1 MGRPLG
7 FDVSRILVHAG
18 APAAAAPRDLRAVA
32 FASGRHIVLGD
43 TWHARPPEQRERTLR
58 HELTHVAQAGAID
71 TPPTH
76 VLPDA
81 HALERQAALGASPS
95 LARAPAGAVMRQ
107 PLIMGPFARKP
118 PTREDYEAAKQKLYK
133 AAIQGLHAA
142 RKASVEALRKAAE
155 ATLTDPVKG
164 LMLSVIDGMDVVM
177 EFLIQIPLYVL
188 GLAVGFGE
196 GIYGL
201 VTGLVTLIYGILKW
215 FVLLLYGFIDKGE
228 QFNKYSAEIIKG
240 VRAIPDGLRKVW
252 SDWKERFE
260 KASPDETS
268 ILIGE
273 LVGQI
278 LAVIASFG
286 VAASKAGQ
294 IPKLTVEVG
303 GLGVMRGGVAT
314 AEAVTIDFASQ
325 AKTVASLAEI
335 GANMARVGD
344 GGGPQGPGAQG
355 PAPKSDTEPGKRAT
369 PEERHAASPEA
380 ELGLSAK
387 QVKGLRDLLAKRLDE
402 APGNLGEAWT
412 KATNAADLKIVKAN
426 TNMSKGARAQI
437 RGYFDKQRVR
447 FWRAVLKEGTPSA
460 ERFKSLGF
468 KWGNPG
474 TAPYLELSNGKVIK
488 LDIDHIIEI
497 REATATALDA
507 HNLRLAPA
515 RENRTV
521 LRLLH
526 DLDPFQKPP

>member
-1 MGRPLG
+1 M
-7 FDVSRILVHAG
+7 
-18 APAAAAPRDLRAVA
+18 
-32 FASGRHIVLGD
+32 
-43 TWHARPPEQRERTLR
+43 
-58 HELTHVAQAGAID
+58 
-71 TPPTH
+71 
-76 VLPDA
+76 
-81 HALERQAALGASPS
+81 
-95 LARAPAGAVMRQ
+95 
-107 PLIMGPFARKP
+107 
-118 PTREDYEAAKQKLYK
+118 
-133 AAIQGLHAA
+133 
-142 RKASVEALRKAAE
+142 
-155 ATLTDPVKG
+155 
-164 LMLSVIDGMDVVM
+164 
-177 EFLIQIPLYVL
+177 
-188 GLAVGFGE
+188 
-196 GIYGL
+196 
-201 VTGLVTLIYGILKW
+201 
-215 FVLLLYGFIDKGE
+215 
-228 QFNKYSAEIIKG
+228 
-240 VRAIPDGLRKVW
+240 RAIPDGLRKVW

-260 KASPDETS
+260 KASPDQTS

-344 GGGPQGPGAQG
+344 GGGGPQGPGAQG
-355 PAPKSDTEPGKRAT
+355 PAPKSDTEPGKKAT

-387 QVKGLRDLLAKRLDE
+387 QVKGLKDLLAKRLDE

-437 RGYFDKQRVR
+437 CGYFDKQRVR

-460 ERFKSLGF
+460 EHFKSLGF
-468 KWGNPG
+468 KWGNLGTPEPPVVEQRPG
-474 TAPYLELSNGKVIK
+474 HKTQL
-488 LDIDHIIEI
+488 DHIIEI
-497 REATATALDA
+497 QEATAPALDA

-526 DLDPFQKPP
+526 DLDPFRKQP